1 MSSNLIST
9 PTTGEMSRLP
19 GAQPVAPR
27 ADDLAIRVE
36 NLSKCYQIYDAPHDR
51 LRQFVMPRL
60 QRFFGRA
67 VGNYHREFW
76 ALRDVSF
83 EVAKGETV
91 GIIGRNGAGKS
102 TLLQLICGTLTPTA
116 GCVET
121 SGRVAALLELGAGFN
136 PEFSGRENIYLNA
149 AVLGF
154 AREQIDERFDDIAA
168 FADIGQFLDQPVKT
182 YSSGMYVRL
191 AFAVQACADPEILI
205 VDEALS
211 VGDLGFQYKCFR
223 RMEEL
228 RGRGVT
234 ILMVTH
240 STGSVLQYANRCIVL
255 DAGKLTHDTPNVL
268 DAVLTYEKGMLYRE
282 PRSSSPDSVAPEKPK
297 FTVQAL
303 AQRQSERRVAQVEEM
318 RFGSARA
325 IIDDI
330 KVLRVADESSEDCR
344 LIQSGEEIA
353 FRVRILSSD
362 HIPDAVLGISL
373 SQAKGNDIWGD
384 NNLNAGQVIDLA
396 PGVLEVEYRV
406 RLPISA
412 GEYLIH
418 CGLAKFSGD
427 KREELDQRR
436 PVGRLRV
443 WSPRG
448 QVGVV
453 YAPVEVKLTG
463 CPAA

>member
-1 MSSNLIST
+1 MSSELIST
-9 PTTGEMSRLP
+9 PTAGEMSRRP
-19 GAQPVAPR
+19 GAQPAAPR
-27 ADDLAIRVE
+27 MDDLAIRVE
-36 NLSKCYQIYDAPHDR
+36 SLSKCYQIYDAPHDR

-60 QRFFGRA
+60 QRLFGRA
-67 VGNYHREFW
+67 AGNYHREFW

-91 GIIGRNGAGKS
+91 GIVGRNGAGKS

-116 GCVET
+116 GRVET

-154 AREQIDERFDDIAA
+154 AREQIDERFDEIAA

-228 RGRGVT
+228 RSRGVT

-255 DAGKLTHDTPNVL
+255 DAGKVTHNTPNVL
-268 DAVLTYEKGMLYRE
+268 DAVLTYEKGMLYHE
-282 PRSSSPDSVAPEKPK
+282 TRSSSPDSAAPEIPK

-303 AQRQSERRVAQVEEM
+303 ARRQSERRVAQVEEM

-330 KVLRVADESSEDCR
+330 KVVRVADESGEDCR

-362 HIPDAVLGISL
+362 HIPDTVLGISL
-373 SQAKGNDIWGD
+373 SLAKGNDIWGD

-418 CGLAKFSGD
+418 CGLAIITGAE
-427 KREELDQRR
+427 REELDQRR

-453 YAPVEVKLTG
+453 YAPVEVKLTE
-463 CPAA
+463 CRAA

>member
-1 MSSNLIST
+1 MSSNL
-9 PTTGEMSRLP
+9 TGAMAKDETVPVL
-19 GAQPVAPR
+19 GARQETSPAYHP
-27 ADDLAIRVE
+27 AIRVE
-36 NLSKCYQIYDAPHDR
+36 KLSKCYQIYDAPRDR
-51 LRQFVMPRL
+51 LRQFVLPRF
-60 QRFFGRA
+60 QRLLGRA
-67 VGNYHREFW
+67 VGNYHQEFW

-83 EVAKGETV
+83 DVGKGETV

-116 GCVET
+116 GRVET

-136 PEFSGRENIYLNA
+136 PEFTGRENIYLNG

-154 AREQIDERFDDIAA
+154 AREQIDDRFDDIAA

-191 AFAVQACADPEILI
+191 AFAVQVCADPEVLI

-228 RGRGVT
+228 RSRGVT

-240 STGSVLQYANRCIVL
+240 STGSVLEYANRCIVL
-255 DAGKLTHDTPNVL
+255 DAGRVTDNTSNVL
-268 DAVLTYEKGMLYRE
+268 DAVLTYEKGMLRRE
-282 PRSSSPDSVAPEKPK
+282 ARSSTTESAVRSRDS
-297 FTVQAL
+297 FTAEAL
-303 AQRQSERRVAQVEEM
+303 ALRQSERRDVDVEET

-330 KVLRVADESSEDCR
+330 KVMRVADGSGEDCR
-344 LIQSGEEIA
+344 LLRSGEEVA
-353 FRVRILSSD
+353 FRFRILSSD
-362 HIPDAVLGISL
+362 HIPDVVLGISL
-373 SQAKGNDIWGD
+373 SQAKGIDVWGD

-396 PGVLEVEYRV
+396 PGVREVEYRV
-406 RLPISA
+406 KLPISA

-418 CGLAKFSGD
+418 CGLAKFNGD
-427 KREELDQRR
+427 TREELDQRR
-436 PVGRLRV
+436 PAGRLRV
-443 WSPRG
+443 WSARN

-453 YAPVEVKLTG
+453 HAPIVVNLAGHSGE
-463 CPAA
+463 